1 MLLSVIIVSYNE
13 GRYISQ
19 AIESCLLQ
27 VGIDDYEIIIGDDGS
42 SDNSLEILKEYQNKY
57 PDKIKYFVMDR
68 DETGGVIGAIRAS
81 NVIKAGLAIAKGKYI
96 NIMSADDFFC
106 NNQKFLKS
114 IELLEQDKDDKYAA
128 VVSQYKKVWDNGDEE
143 IVLNFPMPFKL
154 FWSNGYIHI
163 SCFVFRSDVY
173 RKKLLLPRFCDDIGL
188 IFSIGLLG
196 EFHYIDDVMFAY
208 RQRSGSIMHASDK
221 LELCILEIL
230 VLQDILNVNK
240 EILSSLSRMRK
251 YIVFLY
257 KNKQALSDSKYLK
270 YKTSANR
277 YKNNV
282 LKKLEKCNCVFFCF
296 FKIVNAINSRI
307 WGLRRSAHKRL
318 KI

>member
-19 AIESCLLQ
+19 AIESCLSQ

-42 SDNSLEILKEYQNKY
+42 SDNSLEIIKEYRNKY
-57 PDKIKYFVMDR
+57 PDRIKYFVMDR

-81 NVIKAGLAIAKGKYI
+81 NVIKAGLAVAKGKYI
-96 NIMSADDFFC
+96 NVMSADDFFC
-106 NNQKFLKS
+106 DNQKFLKS
-114 IELLEQDKDDKYAA
+114 IELLEQDKDDKYSA

-154 FWSNGYIHI
+154 FWSGGYIHI
-163 SCFVFRSDVY
+163 SCFIFRRDVY
-173 RKKLLLPRFCDDIGL
+173 TKKLLLPRFCDDIGL

-196 EFHYIDDVMFAY
+196 EFYYIDDVMFAY

-230 VLQDILNVNK
+230 VLQDILNVNRK
-240 EILSSLSRMRK
+240 LYATLSRMRK
-251 YIVFLY
+251 HIAYLY
-257 KNKQALSDSKYLK
+257 KNRRDLNNDKYLK
-270 YKTSANR
+270 YRVSANMFS
-277 YKNNV
+277 NNILDKV
-282 LKKLEKCNCVFFCF
+282 AKSNSIKFSVFRV
-296 FKIVNAINSRI
+296 VNSINSRI
-307 WGLRRSAHKRL
+307 WGLRRSIYKRVKL
-318 KI
+318 